1 MVFYRSLSILLV
13 IFMLTGCQDSGGD
26 QRSVARDDGT
36 TAAFR
41 LLTKS
46 SHWQLTD
53 VIKMNFPT
61 FHTQG
66 LIKIG
71 DVFYVSAV
79 EITEKAKTYGKSDNL
94 WDFSLTRTAGK
105 GRGWLFKFD
114 RNGNLL
120 AKTELTDNNA
130 FHPGGMDFDGQ
141 YIWVP
146 VAEYRP
152 NSSSNIY
159 RVDPKTMKA
168 KLSFRVKD
176 HIGNILHNSA
186 RDTFHGSSWG
196 SRRLYEWKVRFKEN
210 GKGTIISENWTPN
223 PENYIDYQDCHYQGV
238 NYMLCGGLQKYDTP
252 AGKIAL
258 GGIDLIDIS
267 SDRPRPVYLLPI
279 AQYWD
284 TSVEATVENFKP
296 DNAEMVVSNNPFW
309 VEEIKDRPKTLYGTK
324 VLRFYFM
331 PDWNMKSPL
340 LVYDVAVPFLP
351 E

>member
-1 MVFYRSLSILLV
+1 MVFYRILSILFV
-13 IFMLTGCQDSGGD
+13 IFMLTGCQGSDGD
-26 QRSVARDDGT
+26 QRSVARDDGV

-46 SHWQLTD
+46 SHWQLVD

-71 DVFYVSAV
+71 DTFYVSAV
-79 EITEKAKTYGKSDNL
+79 EITKKTETYGKSDNL

-105 GRGWLFKFD
+105 GRGWLFKID
-114 RNGNLL
+114 GNGKLL
-120 AKTELTDNNA
+120 GKTELTNNDA
-130 FHPGGMDFDGQ
+130 FHPGGIDFDGQ

-159 RVDPKTMKA
+159 RVDPNTMEA
-168 KLSFRVKD
+168 VLSFRVKD
-176 HIGNILHNSA
+176 HIGNIVHNTA

-196 SRRLYEWKVRFKEN
+196 SRRMYEWKVQFKEN
-210 GKGTIISENWTPN
+210 GQGVVTSENWTPN
-223 PENYIDYQDCHYQGV
+223 PEHYIDYQDCHYQAI

-252 AGKIAL
+252 VGKIAL
-258 GGIDLIDIS
+258 GGIDLVDIS
-267 SDRPRPVYLLPI
+267 SDRAKPVFLLPI
-279 AQYWD
+279 TQYWD
-284 TSVEATVENFKP
+284 ARVDATVAGSNS
-296 DNAEMVVSNNPFW
+296 DNAEVVVSNNPFW
-309 VEEIKDRPKTLYGTK
+309 VEEITDRPKTPDGTK

-331 PDWNMKSPL
+331 PDRDNMSRL
-340 LVYDVAVPFLP
+340 LVYEVAVPFLP

>member
-1 MVFYRSLSILLV
+1 MVFYRNLSILLV
-13 IFMLTGCQDSGGD
+13 IFILTGCQNNDRE
-26 QRSVARDDGT
+26 QVSVARDDGI

-46 SHWQLTD
+46 SHWQLTN

-79 EITEKAKTYGKSDNL
+79 EIIEKTETYGKSDNL

-114 RNGNLL
+114 GNGKLL
-120 AKTELTDNNA
+120 GKVELTNNDA
-130 FHPGGMDFDGQ
+130 FHPGGMDFDGE

-152 NSSSNIY
+152 NSFSNIY
-159 RVDPKTMKA
+159 RVDPNTMEA
-168 KLSFRVKD
+168 QLSFRVND
-176 HIGNILHNSA
+176 HIGNILHNTA
-186 RDTFHGSSWG
+186 RDIFHGSSWG
-196 SRRLYEWKVRFKEN
+196 SRRMYEWNIHFNE
-210 GKGTIISENWTPN
+210 KGEGAITSENWTPN
-223 PENYIDYQDCHYQGV
+223 PSHYIDYQDCHYQAV

-252 AGKIAL
+252 IGKVAL

-267 SDRPRPVYLLPI
+267 SDRPKPVHLLPI

-284 TSVEATVENFKP
+284 ANVDATVEKFNP

-309 VEEIKDRPKTLYGTK
+309 VEEITDRPVTEAGIKIM
-324 VLRFYFM
+324 RIYFM
-331 PDWNMKSPL
+331 PDLDNMSRL
-340 LVYDVAVPFLP
+340 LIYDVAVPFLAK
-351 E
+351 